1 MKPLM
6 LATAPALALLAL
18 AASGSAFAQNGDTS
32 SARFAATTLDISGH
46 GEEQVPPDM
55 ATIDLGVVSQAST
68 AADATHA
75 NAAAMAKV
83 IAALR
88 AGGVEARDILTS
100 NLGLSPQYAYA
111 GNSGPRLTGYQA
123 NNQVTVTAEDLS
135 KLGQVVDAV
144 ISAGATSVS
153 QIRFGLKAPGSLENL
168 ARIMAMKNLQETAA
182 IYADA
187 AGYHI
192 RRLVNVTETASSR
205 PVAPVG
211 VMRMAAAT
219 PTTPVET
226 GQITVSVDV
235 TGEFEL
241 GH

>member
-1 MKPLM
+1 MKTLI
-6 LATAPALALLAL
+6 LAAALSL
-18 AASGSAFAQNGDTS
+18 AASAALAQGADATS
-32 SARFAATTLDISGH
+32 SARFAATTLDVTGH

-55 ATIDLGVVSQAST
+55 ATIDLGVTSQAAT
-68 AADATHA
+68 AAEATHA
-75 NAAAMAKV
+75 NAEAMAKV
-83 IAALR
+83 VAALR
-88 AGGVEARDILTS
+88 AGGIDNRDILTS
-100 NLGLSPQYAYA
+100 NLGLSPQYAY
-111 GNSGPRLTGYQA
+111 GSNQGPRLTGYQA
-123 NNQVTVTAEDLS
+123 SNQVTVTAEDLG

-153 QIRFGLKAPGSLENL
+153 QIRFGLKAPGSPENL
-168 ARIMAMKNLQETAA
+168 ARMMAMKNLQEKAA

-192 RRLVNVTETASSR
+192 RRLVNVTEAASAR
-205 PVAPVG
+205 PIVP
-211 VMRMAAAT
+211 MMAGMARVAAT
-219 PTTPVET
+219 PATPIET